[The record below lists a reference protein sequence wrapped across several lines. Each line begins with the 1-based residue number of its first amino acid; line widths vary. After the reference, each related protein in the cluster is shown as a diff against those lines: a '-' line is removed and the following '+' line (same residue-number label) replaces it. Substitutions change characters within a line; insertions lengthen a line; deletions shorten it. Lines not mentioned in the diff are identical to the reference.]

1 MFSSLK
7 RKKEGHKRPTIPAG
21 LRAYAIGDIHGRADL
36 LEKLLATIKA
46 DVRENS
52 QAEPQVIFLGD
63 YVDRGMESKKVIDL
77 VLDFDFNGGTKVYLK
92 GNHEAMMLD
101 FLSNPATGPFWFN
114 NGGLATLLS
123 YGVKL
128 NRGAARES
136 VGDAHTVLL
145 EAIPPRQLEFFKG
158 LALNYT
164 LGDYFFVHAGVDPEK
179 PLAKQSEE
187 TMLWI
192 RDEFLESKKPL
203 EKTVVHGHSVVWDP
217 VVSENHISVDTGAYA
232 TGKLTSA
239 VLEGEGV
246 RFIST

>member
-1 MFSSLK
+1 MFSKLK
-7 RKKEGHKRPTIPAG
+7 RNRKAHKSPA
-21 LRAYAIGDIHGRADL
+21 LPERVRAYAIGDIHGRADL
-36 LEKLLATIKA
+36 LEKLLGLIKA
-46 DVRENS
+46 DARENP

-63 YVDRGMESKKVIDL
+63 YVDRGIDSKAVIDL
-77 VLDFDFNGGTKVYLK
+77 VLDFDLPGAAKTCLK

-101 FLSNPATGPFWFN
+101 FLGNPNAGPFWFD

-128 NRGAARES
+128 GGGTAGKSVAEAHAA
-136 VGDAHTVLL
+136 LL
-145 EAIPPRQLEFFKG
+145 EGLPQRHKEFLKG

-179 PLAKQSEE
+179 PLAKQTEQ

-192 RDEFLESKKPL
+192 RDEFLENEKPL

-217 VVSENHISVDTGAYA
+217 VVTDNHISVDTGAYA

-239 VLEGEGV
+239 VFEGQEL